1 MSTSIKL
8 TDLDKF
14 DASNN
19 KEEEKIQEIISQRE
33 DVTESQIRKIWSD
46 FIYNELDPES
56 PQARLLRNR
65 TIHLE
70 ETKITIAFENEI
82 QIQKLKEFSDQL
94 MHYMRV
100 QAKNGELGLETKLEE
115 KVEKELIYTS
125 HQKYKVLIE
134 KYPILDDL
142 KQSLGL
148 DLEF

>member
-8 TDLDKF
+8 TDIDKF

-33 DVTESQIRKIWSD
+33 EVTESQIRKIWSD

-56 PQARLLRNR
+56 TQARLLRNR
-65 TIHLE
+65 TIYLNG
-70 ETKITIAFENEI
+70 TTISIAFENDI
-82 QIQKLKEFSDQL
+82 QMQKLKEFSDQL
-94 MHYMRV
+94 MQFMRV

-115 KVEKELIYTS
+115 KAEKELIYTS

-142 KQSLGL
+142 KKSLGL